1 IKTEDTSNAVAFY
14 KHLQD
19 FGAEFASRIRG
30 SPIDTFSSAISRSC
44 AIDQIRTM
52 IDQSQASSE
61 PHELQITRKEAQA
74 GVIHDPSGGEPS
86 PTCSLAA
93 SLAYQV
99 DPMVEAKVRRKIDF
113 SVLLLL
119 VLGFLVFQLDRM
131 NLASALTGGFA
142 EDIKVD
148 QATIN
153 LGNQLMFAAVVVFE
167 IPCNMALQRFGPRKW
182 MSGQVFMFGL
192 VATMQTFVRNRG
204 GFLASRF
211 MLGVAESGYTP
222 GAMYT
227 ISLWY
232 KRRELARRMSIFFF
246 GMFGGNAISPIL
258 ASGILRLDG
267 LRGIRGWQWLF
278 LVEGLLTI
286 FVSSLLLLFLPESP
300 CTPRP
305 LAGPGLVRWS
315 SVEQDI
321 LQQRVEVPGR
331 VTSGK
336 AIEWVTVW
344 KTLSQYRRWP
354 HYVST
359 LAVFSTFSPLSTY
372 SPSIIMSLGFDR
384 IAANALTAVGALLAL
399 PVVFLFG
406 YLSDRTNQRGGTV
419 IAAQVCYLV
428 VLIVARQAHSAA
440 GKWPRWGLWTAVNSV
455 AVGYHPVHNSW
466 IQLNCHETGERS
478 IALAMWVMSATTGMM
493 IGAQYFEAEDGPFKV
508 SPETAKALIDAGYVV
523 RVEESPDRIYGI
535 DEFKAVGDQ
544 ISTYPKVKM
553 TYETYRKEILKKVVK
568 FQVEEGR
575 TVAPEARGGSRGRRT
590 RSGGF

>member
-1 IKTEDTSNAVAFY
+1 
-14 KHLQD
+14 
-19 FGAEFASRIRG
+19 
-30 SPIDTFSSAISRSC
+30 
-44 AIDQIRTM
+44 M
-52 IDQSQASSE
+52 IDQSQASPE
-61 PHELQITRKEAQA
+61 PHEPRITRKEVHED
-74 GVIHDPSGGEPS
+74 VIHVPSGGDSS
-86 PTCSLAA
+86 PTCSHAA
-93 SLAYQV
+93 SLENLV
-99 DPMVEAKVRRKIDF
+99 MDPMIEAKVRRKIDF
-113 SVLLLL
+113 SVLFLL

-167 IPCNMALQRFGPRKW
+167 IPCNMALQRVSCTSDSSSVFQLTRQFGPRKW

-204 GFLASRF
+204 SFLASRF

-227 ISLWY
+227 LSLWY

-258 ASGILRLDG
+258 ASGILKLDG

-305 LAGPGLVRWS
+305 LAGPGLVRWP

-336 AIEWVTVW
+336 AIEWATVW

-384 IAANALTAVGALLAL
+384 IAANALAAVGALLAL

-440 GKWPRWGLWTAVNSV
+440 GKWSRWGLWTAVNSV

-466 IQLNCHETGERS
+466 TQLNCHETGERS
-478 IALAMWVMSATTGMM
+478 IALAMWVMSATSGMM
-493 IGAQYFEAEDGPFKV
+493 IGAQYFQAEDGP
-508 SPETAKALIDAGYVV
+508 L
-523 RVEESPDRIYGI
+523 
-535 DEFKAVGDQ
+535 
-544 ISTYPKVKM
+544 
-553 TYETYRKEILKKVVK
+553 
-568 FQVEEGR
+568 
-575 TVAPEARGGSRGRRT
+575 
-590 RSGGF
+590 